1 MMIPFI
7 RYDDAPAAL
16 DWLTRAFGFEQNMV
30 VPGDEGK
37 ITHAQ
42 LTYGRGMVM
51 IGSTRDSS
59 VLPQPVDQE
68 YGSRDYGAL
77 DPEGN
82 LWTFGTYD
90 PFAQG
95 DD

>member
-1 MMIPFI
+1 
-7 RYDDAPAAL
+7 
-16 DWLTRAFGFEQNMV
+16 
-30 VPGDEGK
+30 
-37 ITHAQ
+37 
-42 LTYGRGMVM
+42 MVM